1 MLKETRKMN
10 ALERYGAISRRG
22 FLGTAAALSAG
33 VGLSGFCLGALAQ
46 TAAHSRYSGAIA
58 VPLYTQLPDNIPF
71 IIGFAKGFFEQRGLA
86 LQPMNLTTGPDVI
99 RQVATQT
106 HLGCSSPVSGMVAFG
121 NGYSGIRI
129 VGGCLNAPSVA
140 YLVKPDSPIR
150 EISQLK
156 GKNIGVNAPTSI
168 TTYLGQLMLKEAG
181 LDPKKDANLINVK
194 GVADSA
200 TALANNVVDCAWSAA
215 PLSLQLVAQ
224 GKARILYD
232 ATEKHPT
239 FTQSALFS
247 DAAFIEQHPD
257 VVQRWVDAVAASQA
271 YVRAHPEDAANIWAK
286 ALNIDP
292 KLARQTVDRLMPGF
306 TIRLTDDGFSQNMTS
321 AVAMGLVPK
330 PFARAQIVDDR
341 FAAAVRGA

>member
-1 MLKETRKMN
+1 MN
-10 ALERYGAISRRG
+10 AFHIHGPMSRRG
-22 FLGTAAALSAG
+22 FLCATGALSAG
-33 VGLSGFCLGALAQ
+33 IGLSGYCIGASAQ
-46 TAAHSRYSGAIA
+46 TRAARYSGAVA

-71 IIGFAKGFFEQRGLA
+71 IVGFAKGFFDQQSLA

-106 HLGCSSPVSGMVAFG
+106 HMGSSSPVSGMVAYG

-150 EISQLK
+150 DVSQLK

-168 TTYLGQLMLKEAG
+168 TTYIGQLMLKEAG

-194 GVADSA
+194 SVADSA
-200 TALANNVVDCAWSAA
+200 TALANNVVDCTWSAA

-247 DAAFIEQHPD
+247 DVAFIQQHPD
-257 VVQRWVDAVAASQA
+257 VVQRWVNAIANSQTYIRQNPDEAAG
-271 YVRAHPEDAANIWAK
+271 IWAK

-292 KLARQTVDRLMPGF
+292 ALARTTVARLLPGF
-306 TIRLTDDGFSQNMTS
+306 TIRLTDDGFAQNMTA
-321 AVAMGLVPK
+321 AVAMGLVAR
-330 PFARAQIVDDR
+330 PFPRAQIIDDR
-341 FAAAVRGA
+341 FASAVRGA